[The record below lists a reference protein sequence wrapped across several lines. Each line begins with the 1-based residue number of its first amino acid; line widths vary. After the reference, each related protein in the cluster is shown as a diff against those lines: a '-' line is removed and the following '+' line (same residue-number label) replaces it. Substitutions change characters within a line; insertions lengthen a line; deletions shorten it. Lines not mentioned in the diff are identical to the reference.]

1 MRNFQKMMRYA
12 LPFSFQVVLSVIR
25 YILSYGGI
33 NAYRRM
39 YQRHKI
45 IEKLLNVLHK
55 GAFCSEAETEN
66 HVRNSYGRHGTGN

>member
-39 YQRHKI
+39 YQRYKRI
-45 IEKLLNVLHK
+45 KKVIGCAVR
-55 GAFCSEAETEN
+55 GAFYSENEN
-66 HVRNSYGRHGTGN
+66 HIRNSYGRHGTGN